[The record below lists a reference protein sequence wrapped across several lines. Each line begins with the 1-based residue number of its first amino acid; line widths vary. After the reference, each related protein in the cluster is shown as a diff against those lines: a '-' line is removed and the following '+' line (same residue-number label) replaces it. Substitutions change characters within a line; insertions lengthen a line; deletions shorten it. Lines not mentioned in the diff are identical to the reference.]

1 MEFRTVLALKPN
13 DFPKISLQSP
23 VLSIGSCFAERI
35 GLRLAETKFAV
46 QPQALGTLFNPLSI
60 FKLLDKKAIQQDWT
74 QGLCQNA
81 EGVWHHYDFHSS
93 LTALQAEA
101 LLQDITLRLQSLQ
114 TAWQKTHTLILTF
127 GTAWV
132 YTLQGQIVA
141 NCHKMPSKLFEKRL
155 LGVEEIIRHFERIYE
170 KDKTYLLTVSPVR
183 HLKEGLPQNQVSKSV
198 LRLAC
203 HLLAERYPNVYYFPA
218 YELLLDDLRDYRF
231 YEADML
237 HPNVQAENYIWER
250 FLEVCTDA
258 HTRSIVQ
265 QWQRLRQSLA
275 HRPFQPQS
283 QAHRHF
289 LEKLLQDLEALAT
302 QLPLEEEIAS
312 LKVRLAELEAK

>member
-1 MEFRTVLALKPN
+1 MEFRTVLALKPD

-23 VLSIGSCFAERI
+23 LLSIGSCFAERI
-35 GLRLAETKFAV
+35 GLRLAEAKFAV
-46 QPQALGTLFNPLSI
+46 QAQNLGTLFNPLSI
-60 FKLLDKKAIQQDWT
+60 FKLLDSGAIQQDWA

-81 EGVWHHYDFHSS
+81 EGIWHHYDFHSS
-93 LTALQAEA
+93 LAALQAEA
-101 LLQDITLRLQSLQ
+101 LLQDIALRLQALQ
-114 TAWQKTHTLILTF
+114 AAWQKTHTLILTF

-132 YTLQGQIVA
+132 YSLQGQIVA
-141 NCHKMPSKLFEKRL
+141 NCHKMPAKLFEKRL
-155 LGVEEIIRHFERIYE
+155 LRLEEITEAFEAIYT
-170 KDKTYLLTVSPVR
+170 KDKNYLLTVSPVR
-183 HLKEGLPQNQVSKSV
+183 HLKEGLPQNQVSKSL

-237 HPNVQAENYIWER
+237 HPNLQAENYIWER

-258 HTRSIVQ
+258 PTRLTIQ

-275 HRPFQPQS
+275 HRPFHPQS
-283 QAHRHF
+283 PGHKQF
-289 LEKLLQDLEALAT
+289 LEKLLQDLEALAAR
-302 QLPLEEEIAS
+302 LPLEAEVAS
-312 LKVRLAELEAK
+312 LKARIAVL